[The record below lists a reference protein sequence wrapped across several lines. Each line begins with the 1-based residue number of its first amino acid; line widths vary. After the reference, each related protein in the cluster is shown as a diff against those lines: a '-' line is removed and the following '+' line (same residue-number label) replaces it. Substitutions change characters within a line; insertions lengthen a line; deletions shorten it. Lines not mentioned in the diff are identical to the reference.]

1 MIVYALL
8 ICIAWLVEMPLALSI
23 VITVLSG
30 LGIVSAL
37 FD

>member
-1 MIVYALL
+1 MIIVYGLL

-30 LGIVSAL
+30 LGIVFEIS
-37 FD
+37 